1 MTFQFHLLIYDF
13 FNDSQFWKFI
23 FIWFIPPQLC
33 ATNAAVV
40 TTLSLE
46 SSTFNALSGTQKVA
60 LTDMTVVFSWSLF

>member
-33 ATNAAVV
+33 ATNVAVV

-60 LTDMTVVFSWSLF
+60 LTDMTVVFS